1 MNGHKEKKEM
11 RMRRKATLM
20 VIFTVLCSTFIMALL
35 SMLLMLLGI
44 MPQFFTARLWVTIIF
59 LSTCS
64 IIGGFFA
71 ALVTRL
77 FVRPVDDLIAATKKA
92 ADGDFSVRVRPE
104 YAFEEIS
111 ELAENFNNMMA
122 ELEGIELF
130 RSGFINDFSHEF
142 KTPLVSIRGF
152 AKQLENDDISDEEK
166 KLYAGIIVSECE
178 RLSNMSKNILL
189 LSKLENQQYTA
200 KKELFSLDEQLRKA
214 ILLFQNEIEGKNIE
228 LDVDLVE
235 TDYNGDE
242 ELMSQIW
249 INLLSNSLKY
259 TPDGGQIGVSL
270 FTRAREICIKIKDSG
285 IGIKKESLDRIFEK
299 FYQEDSSRKTV
310 GNGLGLPLVK
320 RIVEIVG
327 GRITVESEVGHGTCV
342 SVYLPRENEK
352 HGKI

>member
-1 MNGHKEKKEM
+1 MSNKKHEKRQNLRK
-11 RMRRKATLM
+11 KATLL
-20 VIFTVLCSTFIMALL
+20 VIITVLGSTLLMASL
-35 SMLLMLLGI
+35 SLLLMLLGI
-44 MPQFFTARLWVTIIF
+44 VPQFFTARLWVTIIF

-64 IIGGFFA
+64 VIGGFFA

-77 FVRPVDDLIAATKKA
+77 FVKPVDDLIAATKKA
-92 ADGDFSVRVRPE
+92 ADGDFSVRVSPE
-104 YAFEEIS
+104 YAFTEIS

-152 AKQLENDDISDEEK
+152 ARQLENDDITDEEK
-166 KLYAGIIVSECE
+166 KFYAGIIVSECE
-178 RLSNMSKNILL
+178 RLSNMSKNILM

-200 KKELFSLDEQLRKA
+200 KKEVFSLDEQLRKSV
-214 ILLFQNEIEGKNIE
+214 LLFEQEIENKSIE
-228 LDVDLVE
+228 LDIDLAD

-249 INLLSNSLKY
+249 INVLSNALKY
-259 TPDGGQIGVSL
+259 THDGGRIGISL
-270 FTRAREICIKIKDSG
+270 FCRTNEICVKIKDNG
-285 IGIKKESLDRIFEK
+285 IGIKKESLDRIFDK
-299 FYQEDSSRKTV
+299 FYQEDTSRKTS

-327 GRITVESEVGHGTCV
+327 GRIYVESEPGNGTCV
-342 SVYLPRENEK
+342 SVYLPKTSENS
-352 HGKI
+352 

>member
-1 MNGHKEKKEM
+1 MSRNKVEKEM
-11 RMRRKATLM
+11 RMRRKATML
-20 VIFTVLCSTFIMALL
+20 VIFTVLCSTFIMAMLT
-35 SMLLMLLGI
+35 MLLVLLGI
-44 MPQFFTARLWVTIIF
+44 MPTFFTAGLWGTVIF
-59 LSTCS
+59 LCACS

-77 FVRPVDDLIAATKKA
+77 FVKPVDDLISATKKA
-92 ADGDFSVRVRPE
+92 ADGDFSVRVRPQ

-200 KKELFSLDEQLRKA
+200 KKEVFSLDEQLRKSV
-214 ILLFQNEIEGKNIE
+214 LLFEHEIEAKNIE
-228 LDVDLVE
+228 LDIDLADC
-235 TDYNGDE
+235 DYIGDE
-242 ELMSQIW
+242 EIMSQIW
-249 INLLSNSLKY
+249 INLLSNALKY
-259 TPDGGQIGVSL
+259 TPDGGKIGVLL
-270 FTRAREICIKIKDSG
+270 FIRAREICVRIKDTG

-299 FYQEDSSRKTV
+299 FYQEDPSHKAS

-327 GRITVESEVGHGTCV
+327 GRISVESEAGKGTCV
-342 SVYLPRENEK
+342 SVYLPREIEK
-352 HGKI
+352 K

>member
-1 MNGHKEKKEM
+1 MSKNIKREQNLRK
-11 RMRRKATLM
+11 KATLL
-20 VIFTVLCSTFIMALL
+20 VIFTVLCSTFLMAFLSTLL
-35 SMLLMLLGI
+35 ILLGI
-44 MPQFFTARLWVTIIF
+44 VPRFFTAGLWATVVF
-59 LSTCS
+59 LTACGT
-64 IIGGFFA
+64 IGGFFA

-77 FVRPVDDLIAATKKA
+77 FVRPVDDLISATKKA
-92 ADGDFSVRVRPE
+92 ADGDFSVRVRPK

-130 RSGFINDFSHEF
+130 RSEFINDFSHEF

-152 AKQLENDDISDEEK
+152 AKQLENDDITDEEK

-200 KKELFSLDEQLRKA
+200 KKETFDLDEQLRRS
-214 ILLFQNEIEGKNIE
+214 ILLFQKDIEEKNIE
-228 LDVDLVE
+228 LDIELED

-249 INLLSNSLKY
+249 INLLSNAMKY
-259 TPDGGQIGVSL
+259 TNDGGRVGVEL
-270 FTRAREICIKIKDSG
+270 FTRGREICVKIKDNG

-310 GNGLGLPLVK
+310 GNGLGLPLVR
-320 RIVEIVG
+320 RIVEILG
-327 GRITVESEVGHGTCV
+327 GRISVESEYGSGTCV
-342 SVYLPRENEK
+342 SVYLPHENTK
-352 HGKI
+352 K

>member
-1 MNGHKEKKEM
+1 MSKNSKREQNL
-11 RMRRKATLM
+11 RRKATLL
-20 VIFTVLCSTFIMALL
+20 VIFTVLCSTFLMALL
-35 SMLLMLLGI
+35 STLLILLGI
-44 MPQFFTARLWVTIIF
+44 MPRLFTAGIWVTVIF
-59 LSTCS
+59 LSVCGT
-64 IIGGFFA
+64 IGGFFA

-92 ADGDFSVRVRPE
+92 ADGDFSVRVRPK

-200 KKELFSLDEQLRKA
+200 KKEIFDLDEQLRRSV
-214 ILLFQNEIEGKNIE
+214 LLFQREIEEKNIE
-228 LDVDLVE
+228 LDIDLE
-235 TDYNGDE
+235 DTDYNGDR

-249 INLLSNSLKY
+249 INLLSNALKY
-259 TPDGGQIGVSL
+259 TPENGRIGVEL
-270 FTRAREICIKIKDSG
+270 FLRSREVCVKIKDNG
-285 IGIKKESLDRIFEK
+285 IGIKKESLDKIFDK
-299 FYQEDSSRKTV
+299 FYQEDSSRKTA
-310 GNGLGLPLVK
+310 GNGLGLPLVR
-320 RIVEIVG
+320 RIVEILG
-327 GRITVESEVGHGTCV
+327 GRISVESEYGNGTCV
-342 SVYLPRENEK
+342 SVYLPGENVK
-352 HGKI
+352 K

>member
-1 MNGHKEKKEM
+1 MSNKKEKNL
-11 RMRRKATLM
+11 RRKATFL
-20 VIFTVLCSTFIMALL
+20 VIFTVLCSTFLMALL
-35 SMLLMLLGI
+35 SMLLILLGI
-44 MPQFFTARLWVTIIF
+44 MPHFFTARLWVTVTF

-64 IIGGFFA
+64 IIGGVFA

-77 FVRPVDDLIAATKKA
+77 FVKPVDDLIAATKKA
-92 ADGDFSVRVRPE
+92 ADGDFSVRVKPQ

-152 AKQLENDDISDEEK
+152 AKQLENDDITEEEK

-178 RLSNMSKNILL
+178 RLSNMSKNILML
-189 LSKLENQQYTA
+189 TKLENQQYTA
-200 KKELFSLDEQLRKA
+200 KKESFSLDEQLRKS
-214 ILLFQNEIEGKNIE
+214 ILLFQQEIENKNIE
-228 LDVDLVE
+228 LDIDLAD

-249 INLLSNSLKY
+249 INLLSNALKY
-259 TPDGGQIGVSL
+259 TPDGGKISVSL
-270 FTRAREICIKIKDSG
+270 FFRAREICVKIKDNG
-285 IGIKKESLDRIFEK
+285 IGIKKESLDRIFDK
-299 FYQEDSSRKTV
+299 FYQEDSSRKTH
-310 GNGLGLPLVK
+310 GNGLGLPLVR

-327 GRITVESEVGHGTCV
+327 GRIHVESEPGKGTCV
-342 SVYLPRENEK
+342 SVYLPRDAEK
-352 HGKI
+352 DKI